1 MSELCNAT
9 TNFNDERGVT
19 RAVVSCTLEP
29 HDEETL
35 HVSRVKNSDPPAVVR
50 WWGRAPEPKKD
61 K

>member
-19 RAVVSCTLEP
+19 RSIVSCTLEV
-29 HDEETL
+29 HDEEIM
-35 HVSRVKNSDPPAVVR
+35 HVSRVKHSDPPATVR
-50 WWGRAPEPKKD
+50 WFGRAPAPKKD